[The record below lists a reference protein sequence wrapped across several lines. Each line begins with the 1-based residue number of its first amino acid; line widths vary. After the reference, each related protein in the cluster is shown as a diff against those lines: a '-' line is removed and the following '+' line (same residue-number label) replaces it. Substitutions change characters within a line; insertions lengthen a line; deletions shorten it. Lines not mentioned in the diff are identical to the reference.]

1 MKAILRCVFL
11 GLFALVS
18 WSAHAQGTFI
28 PAPPQLAAK
37 AWLLMDAASGKVIT
51 ESQSNQ
57 IIAPASLTKM
67 MTAYVVDHELKAGKI
82 AMTDRVVISKKAWQ
96 MGGSKMFVKVGDTVS
111 VQDLMRGIII
121 QSGND
126 ASIAMAE
133 HIAGSEEA
141 FADLMNQQAQRIGMT
156 NTHFM
161 NATGWPDPNHVT
173 TAADLAK
180 LARAMIFDFPENYA
194 IYAEKE
200 YTFNGIRQ
208 HNRNLML
215 WRDKR
220 VDGIKTGHT
229 EEAGYCLVSSAK
241 DDTRGGMRLISVV
254 LGTNSTEARASET
267 QKLLTYGFNFFETH
281 KVYSAGDSLADGQV
295 WFGKDASVKIGPAN
309 DVYIFIPRGR
319 QKEVSSKVDFTTE
332 IHAPIQKGQEMGK
345 LILTLGDQTIS
356 EIPVV
361 ALADVEEANFFK
373 RIFHHL
379 ILFFRHLF
387 N

>member
-1 MKAILRCVFL
+1 MKAILRCIFV
-11 GLFALVS
+11 GLFAFVS
-18 WSAHAQGTFI
+18 CSAQAQGNFI

-37 AWLLMDAASGKVIT
+37 SWLLMDAASGKVIT
-51 ESQSNQ
+51 EYQSNQ
-57 IIAPASLTKM
+57 VLAPASLTKM
-67 MTAYVVDHELKAGKI
+67 MTSYVSDHELKAGKI
-82 AMTDRVVISKKAWQ
+82 NMNDKALISKKAWQ
-96 MGGSKMFVKVGDTVS
+96 TGGSKMFVKVGDQVG
-111 VQDLMRGIII
+111 VQDLLRGIII

-133 HIAGSEEA
+133 HIAGSEDA
-141 FADLMNQQAQRIGMT
+141 FVDMMNQQAQRLGMT

-161 NATGWPDPNHVT
+161 NATGLPDPNHVT

-180 LARAMIFDFPENYA
+180 LARAMIYDFPENYA

-229 EEAGYCLVSSAK
+229 DEAGYCLVSSAK
-241 DDTRGGMRLISVV
+241 DDTRGGMRLITVV
-254 LGTNSTEARASET
+254 MGTNSTEARASET

-281 KVYSAGDSLADGQV
+281 KVYSAGDTLADGQV
-295 WFGKDASVKIGPAN
+295 WFGKDSSVKIGPAN
-309 DVYIFIPRGR
+309 DVFILIPRGR
-319 QKEVSSKVDFTTE
+319 QKEVSSKVDFTSE
-332 IHAPIQKGQEMGK
+332 IHAPIQKGQELGK
-345 LILTLGDQTIS
+345 LTLTLSDQTIS

-361 ALADVEEANFFK
+361 ALADVEEANFLK
-373 RIFHHL
+373 RLFHH
-379 ILFFRHLF
+379 IVLFFRHLF
-387 N
+387 H

>member
-1 MKAILRCVFL
+1 MNVILRSIFV
-11 GLFALVS
+11 GLFVLLS
-18 WSAHAQGTFI
+18 WSAHAQSTFI

-51 ESQSNQ
+51 EYQSTQ
-57 IIAPASLTKM
+57 RIAPASLTKM
-67 MTAYVVDHELKAGKI
+67 MTAYIVDHELKAGKI
-82 AMTDRVVISKKAWQ
+82 SLNDRALISKKAWQ

-111 VQDLMRGIII
+111 VQDLLRGIII

-141 FADLMNQQAQRIGMT
+141 FADLMNQQAQRLGM
-156 NTHFM
+156 NDTHFM
-161 NATGWPDPNHVT
+161 NATGWPDPNHYT

-180 LARAMIFDFPENYA
+180 LARAMIYDYPENYA

-241 DDTRGGMRLISVV
+241 DDSRGGMRLISVV
-254 LGTNSTEARASET
+254 LGTNSTELRASET

-295 WFGKDASVKIGPAN
+295 WFGKESSVKIGPAN

-319 QKEVSSKVDFTTE
+319 QKEVGSKVDFTTE
-332 IHAPIQKGQEMGK
+332 IHAPIQKGQELGK
-345 LILTLGDQTIS
+345 LVLTLGDQTIS
-356 EIPVV
+356 EVPVV
-361 ALADVEEANFFK
+361 AQSDVEEA
-373 RIFHHL
+373 
-379 ILFFRHLF
+379 
-387 N
+387 